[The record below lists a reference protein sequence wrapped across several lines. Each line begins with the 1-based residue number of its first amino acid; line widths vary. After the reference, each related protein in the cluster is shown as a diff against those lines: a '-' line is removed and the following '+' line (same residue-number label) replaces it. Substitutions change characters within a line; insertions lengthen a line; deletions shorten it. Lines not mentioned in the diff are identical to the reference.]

1 MKKIKLPDIS
11 EKSIAVILEIIS
23 DGVWDWNANT
33 GDVYRSPGWYIML
46 GYDVDSLEGSVFSWE
61 NVIHPDDYPR
71 VMQYFESYITH
82 QIDHYKIR
90 YRCIT
95 RAGDYIYI
103 EDRGRIVEWNPDGS
117 VARMIGAHR
126 NIDSEIK
133 LNKQHA
139 LENKTLQELV
149 DIQTKELLEVNSQLS
164 KLNAESQKLATTDF
178 LTSLANRY
186 WFEQKLRNEIDRVK
200 RFYQPLS
207 LVAFDL
213 DNFKPVNDTYG
224 HLAGDLVLKSVAKI
238 LHENVREIDTASRW
252 GGDEFMLLLPN
263 TTVDQS
269 VKLAEKIQQFINEE
283 MNKQKL
289 SVTASFGVAE
299 LKKSETPMRFTIRAD
314 NAMYE
319 SKKLGGNK
327 ITISR

>member
-1 MKKIKLPDIS
+1 MKKLKLPDIS
-11 EKSIAVILEIIS
+11 EKSIAIILEIIS

-186 WFEQKLRNEIDRVK
+186 WFEQKLSNEIDRVK
-200 RFYQPLS
+200 RFFQPLS
-207 LVAFDL
+207 LIAFDL
-213 DNFKPVNDTYG
+213 DNFKLTNDNYG
-224 HLAGDLVLKSVAKI
+224 HAVGDLVLKNIANI
-238 LHENVREIDTASRW
+238 LHLNLREIDTPARW

-263 TTVDQS
+263 TSLDQAE
-269 VKLAEKIQQFINEE
+269 KLAEKVQQLINEE
-283 MNKQKL
+283 MSIQNL
-289 SVTASFGVAE
+289 SVTASFGVTE
-299 LKKSETPMRFTIRAD
+299 LKVSETANRFINRAD
-314 NAMYE
+314 NALYD

-327 ITISR
+327 ITTS